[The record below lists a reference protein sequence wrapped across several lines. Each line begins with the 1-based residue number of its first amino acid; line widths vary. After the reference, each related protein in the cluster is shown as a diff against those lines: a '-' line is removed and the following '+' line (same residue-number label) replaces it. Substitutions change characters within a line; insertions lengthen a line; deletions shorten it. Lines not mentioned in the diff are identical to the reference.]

1 MIQNLL
7 DGASVA
13 VSGLI
18 ITFSS
23 LGLFAVVIYLLGIA
37 FPYKEEKVAA
47 EEVDESEVAAV
58 SQEPAMSDD
67 LPVVIAT
74 AISYYRQKAQ
84 SNLGSSLET
93 GKSGWWSAKRYHS
106 QQRLGNRM
114 IRSGK

>member
-23 LGLFAVVIYLLGIA
+23 LGLFAIVIYLLGIL
-37 FPYKEEKVAA
+37 FPYKEEK
-47 EEVDESEVAAV
+47 AAV
-58 SQEPAMSDD
+58 EEGNEGEGAAVTQEPVTSDD

-74 AISYYRQKAQ
+74 AISYIRQKAQ

-93 GKSGWWSAKRYHS
+93 GKSGWWSAKRYQS